1 MKLRTRLNLV
11 VAGLTAL
18 FVVVLGA
25 TEIQSTRES
34 VREEIEAASRVA
46 AQLLGRLASIYSRE
60 GGSEAVL
67 PFLQQLGRVR
77 ANEITLKSPRGEVLY
92 RSPPPTYKAG
102 RTAPAWFAQMLA
114 PQTARHIFP
123 LPGGSQLVI
132 EADTSRAIIDAWDD
146 MLRLGLISVVM
157 LLLVNGLA
165 FWLVDRALAPVPVIA
180 NGLER
185 IQRGDLAFRL
195 PPLPGFEAGV
205 IGAAFNRM
213 AEAVEDKVKAERM
226 AREAQTLL
234 EERQELSRIVEQKIE
249 EERRLIAHELHD
261 EFGQSVTAIRSLAQ
275 AISAQGGQRDPAT
288 GEAARLISEEA
299 ARLYDNM
306 HGLIP
311 RLTPLSLD
319 TLGLATT
326 LDNLVKDWQ
335 RRYPTVALSLR
346 QDFSEDLGPSVT
358 LAIYRV
364 VQEGL
369 INALRHA
376 QASKVDTEVQSDG
389 KRIVVTVTDDGV
401 GLPSDWSRPGHF
413 GLRGLAERVEHLGGG
428 FTVSNS
434 STRGVTLQAN
444 IPLGA
449 AS

>member
-18 FVVVLGA
+18 FVVVLSLAEVRGA
-25 TEIQSTRES
+25 RES
-34 VREEIEAASRVA
+34 VSEEIEAANRVA

-60 GGSEAVL
+60 GGSELVL
-67 PFLQQLGRVR
+67 HFLQQLGRVR
-77 ANEITLKSPRGEVLY
+77 ANDIILRAPSGEVLY
-92 RSPPPTYKAG
+92 HSPPATYKAG
-102 RTAPAWFAQMLA
+102 RTAPDWFGKILA
-114 PQTARHIFP
+114 PNTPRHIFP
-123 LPGGSQLVI
+123 LPGGSQLIV
-132 EADTSRAIIDAWDD
+132 EADASRSIIDAWDNL
-146 MLRLGLISVVM
+146 LRLLLISALM

-165 FWLVDRALAPVPVIA
+165 FWLVDRALAPFPVIT

-195 PPLPGFEAGV
+195 PPLRGHEAGV

-213 AEAVEDKVKAERM
+213 AQAVQDKVLAERK
-226 AREAQTLL
+226 AREAETRL
-234 EERQELSRIVEQKIE
+234 EERQELARIVEQKVE

-275 AISAQGGQRDPAT
+275 AIATQGGLRDPAT
-288 GEAARLISEEA
+288 GEAAKLISDEA

-335 RRYPTVALSLR
+335 RRYPSVGLSLR
-346 QDFSEDLGPSVT
+346 QNFSTDLGPSVT

-369 INALRHA
+369 INALRHS
-376 QASKVDTEVQSDG
+376 QASQVDTVVESNG
-389 KRIVVTVTDDGV
+389 GSIVVTVTDDGV
-401 GLPSDWSRPGHF
+401 GLPADWSRPGHF
-413 GLRGLAERVEHLGGG
+413 GLRGLAERVEHLGGVL
-428 FTVSNS
+428 TVGNR
-434 STRGVTLQAN
+434 TPRGVGLKAE
-444 IPLGA
+444 IPLGS

>member
-18 FVVVLGA
+18 FVIVLCA
-25 TEIQSTRES
+25 AEVQSTRES
-34 VREEIEAASRVA
+34 VREEIEAANRVA

-60 GGSEAVL
+60 GGSDLVL
-67 PFLQQLGRVR
+67 QFLQQLGRVR
-77 ANEITLKSPRGEVLY
+77 ANEITLRSPAGDELY

-102 RTAPAWFAQMLA
+102 RTAPLWFARMLA
-114 PQTARHIFP
+114 PDTVRHTFP
-123 LPGGSQLVI
+123 LPGGSQLVV

-146 MLRLGLISVVM
+146 VLRLLILSALM
-157 LLLVNGLA
+157 LLIVNGLA

-180 NGLER
+180 NGLDR

-195 PPLPGFEAGV
+195 PPLPGFEAGQ

-213 AEAVEDKVKAERM
+213 AEAVEDKVKAERK
-226 AREAQTLL
+226 AREAQMLL
-234 EERQELSRIVEQKIE
+234 EDRQELSRIVEQKVE

-319 TLGLATT
+319 TLGLANT

-335 RRYPTVALSLR
+335 RRYPTITLTLR
-346 QDFSEDLGPSVT
+346 QDFSADLGPSVT

-376 QASKVDTEVQSDG
+376 QASKVDTDVQSDG
-389 KRIVVTVTDDGV
+389 KRIVVTVTDDGI
-401 GLPSDWSRPGHF
+401 GLPADWSRPGHF
-413 GLRGLAERVEHLGGG
+413 GLRGLAERVEHLGGA

-434 STRGVTLQAN
+434 SARGVKLKAE

>member
-146 MLRLGLISVVM
+146 MLRLGLISVVA
-157 LLLVNGLA
+157 LAVWYLRDLVNDKT
-165 FWLVDRALAPVPVIA
+165 VQ
-180 NGLER
+180 ER
-185 IQRGDLAFRL
+185 I
-195 PPLPGFEAGV
+195 
-205 IGAAFNRM
+205 
-213 AEAVEDKVKAERM
+213 ER
-226 AREAQTLL
+226 
-234 EERQELSRIVEQKIE
+234 
-249 EERRLIAHELHD
+249 
-261 EFGQSVTAIRSLAQ
+261 
-275 AISAQGGQRDPAT
+275 
-288 GEAARLISEEA
+288 
-299 ARLYDNM
+299 
-306 HGLIP
+306 
-311 RLTPLSLD
+311 
-319 TLGLATT
+319 
-326 LDNLVKDWQ
+326 
-335 RRYPTVALSLR
+335 
-346 QDFSEDLGPSVT
+346 DLG
-358 LAIYRV
+358 
-364 VQEGL
+364 
-369 INALRHA
+369 
-376 QASKVDTEVQSDG
+376 
-389 KRIVVTVTDDGV
+389 
-401 GLPSDWSRPGHF
+401 
-413 GLRGLAERVEHLGGG
+413 
-428 FTVSNS
+428 
-434 STRGVTLQAN
+434 
-444 IPLGA
+444 
-449 AS
+449 